1 MTAPGSFAVGDVLTA
16 ADMNDLGVM
25 STITVT
31 ASNFTG
37 TVAARGYVFNKI
49 AFVEIK
55 ATASGA
61 ATGAITFTLPAG
73 YEIATTDL
81 IIGNLLMVDDS
92 AALNY
97 NGVVARGATNL
108 TLAPRVFDNG
118 ATYTRYTRWAVVNA
132 TVPMTWASPDVL
144 SMNLCYR
151 VA

>member
-1 MTAPGSFAVGDVLTA
+1 MTVPGAFAVGDVLTA

-31 ASNFTG
+31 ATNFAG

-61 ATGAITFTLPAG
+61 ATGAITLTLPAG
-73 YEIATTDL
+73 FEIATTDL
-81 IIGNLLMVDDS
+81 IIGNALFVDDS
-92 AALNY
+92 AGLNY
-97 NGVVARGATNL
+97 NGVVARGGTNL

-118 ATYTRYTRWAVVNA
+118 AAYTRYTRWAVVNA
-132 TVPMTWASPDVL
+132 TVPFTWANADVL

>member
-16 ADMNDLGVM
+16 TDMNDLGVM

-31 ASNFTG
+31 ASNFAG

-61 ATGAITFTLPAG
+61 ASGNITFTLPAG
-73 YEIATTDL
+73 YEIANTDV
-81 IIGNLLMVDDS
+81 IIGNALFVDDS
-92 AALNY
+92 AGINY
-97 NGVVARGATNL
+97 NGIAVRGATTL
-108 TLAPRVFDNG
+108 TIAPRVFDNG
-118 ATYTRYTRWAVVNA
+118 AAYTRYTRWAVVNA
-132 TVPMTWASPDVL
+132 TVPMTWANADVL

>member
-1 MTAPGSFAVGDVLTA
+1 MTAPGSFSVGDVLTA
-16 ADMNDLGVM
+16 SDMNDLGVM

-31 ASNFTG
+31 ASNFAG
-37 TVAARGYVFNKI
+37 SVAARGYVFNKI

-55 ATASGA
+55 ATATGA
-61 ATGAITFTLPAG
+61 ASGAITFTLPAG

-92 AALNY
+92 AGLNY
-97 NGVVARGATNL
+97 NGVVARGGSNL
-108 TLAPRVFDNG
+108 GLAPRVFDNG
-118 ATYTRYTRWAVVNA
+118 AAYTRYTRWAVVNA
-132 TVPMTWASPDVL
+132 TVPFTWANADVL

>member
-1 MTAPGSFAVGDVLTA
+1 MTAPGGFAVGDVLTA
-16 ADMNDLGVM
+16 GDMNDLGVM

-31 ASNFTG
+31 ATNFAG

-55 ATASGA
+55 ATATGA
-61 ATGAITFTLPAG
+61 ATGLVTFTLPAG
-73 YEIATTDL
+73 FEIASTDL
-81 IIGNLLMVDDS
+81 ALGN
-92 AALNY
+92 ALFLATTAGVNY
-97 NGVVARGATNL
+97 NGIAVRGATNL

-118 ATYTRYTRWAVVNA
+118 AAYTRYTRWAVVNA
-132 TVPMTWASPDVL
+132 TVPFTWANADVL

>member
-1 MTAPGSFAVGDVLTA
+1 MTVPGGFAVGDVLTA
-16 ADMNDLGVM
+16 QDLNDLGVM

-31 ASNFTG
+31 ASNFAG
-37 TVAARGYVFNKI
+37 TVAARGYVLNKI

-55 ATASGA
+55 ATATGA
-61 ATGAITFTLPAG
+61 ATGLITFTLPAG

-81 IIGNLLMVDDS
+81 AIGN
-92 AALNY
+92 ALFLATTAGVNY
-97 NGVVARGATNL
+97 NGIAIRGATNL
-108 TLAPRVFDNG
+108 TVAPRVFDNG

-132 TVPMTWASPDVL
+132 TVPMTWANTDVL

>member
-1 MTAPGSFAVGDVLTA
+1 MTAPGGFAVGDVLTNT
-16 ADMNDLGVM
+16 DMNLLGNM

-31 ASNFTG
+31 ATNFAG
-37 TVAARGYVFNKI
+37 TVAAQGYVFQDI

-55 ATASGA
+55 ATATGA
-61 ATGAITFTLPAG
+61 ASGLITFTLPAG

-81 IIGNLLMVDDS
+81 PLGNLLMVDDS
-92 AALNY
+92 AGLFY
-97 NGVVARGATNL
+97 NGIVARGGTNL

-132 TVPMTWASPDVL
+132 TVPFTWANADVL

>member
-1 MTAPGSFAVGDVLTA
+1 MTVPGGFAVGDVLTA

-31 ASNFTG
+31 ATNFAG

-55 ATASGA
+55 ATATGA
-61 ATGAITFTLPAG
+61 ATGLITFTLPAG

-81 IIGNLLMVDDS
+81 PLGNCLMINTTGNI
-92 AALNY
+92 NY
-97 NGVVARGATNL
+97 NGIAVRGATNL

-118 ATYTRYTRWAVVNA
+118 AAYTRYTRYAAVNA
-132 TVPMTWASPDVL
+132 TVPTTWAATDVL

>member
-1 MTAPGSFAVGDVLTA
+1 MTVPGAFAVGDVLTA
-16 ADMNDLGVM
+16 ADMNDLGSM
-25 STITVT
+25 ATITVT
-31 ASNFTG
+31 ATNLAG
-37 TVAARGYVFNKI
+37 TVAARGYVFNDI

-55 ATASGA
+55 ATATGA
-61 ATGAITFTLPAG
+61 ATGLITFTLPAG

-81 IIGNLLMVDDS
+81 PLGNLLMVDDS
-92 AALNY
+92 AGLFY
-97 NGVVARGATNL
+97 NGIVARGGTNL

-132 TVPMTWASPDVL
+132 TVPFTWANADVL

>member
-1 MTAPGSFAVGDVLTA
+1 MTVPGAFAVGDVLTA
-16 ADMNDLGVM
+16 ADMNDLGSM
-25 STITVT
+25 ATITVT
-31 ASNFTG
+31 ASNFAG

-61 ATGAITFTLPAG
+61 VTGAITFTLPAG
-73 YEIATTDL
+73 FEIATTDVV
-81 IIGNLLMVDDS
+81 IGNLLMVDDS
-92 AALNY
+92 AGLNY
-97 NGVVARGATNL
+97 NGIVIRGATTL

-118 ATYTRYTRWAVVNA
+118 ATYTRYTRTALTSA
-132 TVPMTWASPDVL
+132 TVPFTWANADVL

>member
-1 MTAPGSFAVGDVLTA
+1 MTVPGGFAVGDVLTA
-16 ADMNDLGVM
+16 SDMNDLGVM

-31 ASNFTG
+31 ASNFAG

-55 ATASGA
+55 ATATGA

-73 YEIATTDL
+73 YEIATIDL
-81 IIGNLLMVDDS
+81 VIGNLLMSDDS
-92 AALNY
+92 AGLNY
-97 NGVVARGATNL
+97 NGVVARGGTNL

-118 ATYTRYTRWAVVNA
+118 AAYTRYTRWAVVNA
-132 TVPMTWASPDVL
+132 TVPFTWANADVL

>member
-16 ADMNDLGVM
+16 GDMNDLGAM

-31 ASNFTG
+31 ASNFAG

-55 ATASGA
+55 ATATGA
-61 ATGAITFTLPAG
+61 ATGLITFTLPAG

-81 IIGNLLMVDDS
+81 VIGNLLMSDDS
-92 AALNY
+92 AGLFY
-97 NGVVARGATNL
+97 NGVVARGGTNL

-118 ATYTRYTRWAVVNA
+118 AAYTRYTRWAVVNA
-132 TVPMTWASPDVL
+132 TVPFTWANADVL

>member
-16 ADMNDLGVM
+16 GDMNDLGVM

-31 ASNFTG
+31 ASNFSG
-37 TVAARGYVFNKI
+37 TVAARGYVLNKI

-61 ATGAITFTLPAG
+61 ASGAITFTLPAG
-73 YEIATTDL
+73 YEIAITDL
-81 IIGNLLMVDDS
+81 PIGNLLMVDDS
-92 AALNY
+92 AGLNY
-97 NGVVARGATNL
+97 NGVAARGATNL
-108 TLAPRVFDNG
+108 TVAPRVFDNG

-132 TVPMTWASPDVL
+132 TVPFTWASPDVL

>member
-1 MTAPGSFAVGDVLTA
+1 MTAPGGFSVGDVLTA
-16 ADMNDLGVM
+16 SDMNDLGAM

-31 ASNFTG
+31 ATNFAG
-37 TVAARGYVFNKI
+37 TVAARGYVFQDI

-61 ATGAITFTLPAG
+61 ATGAITLTLPAG
-73 YEIATTDL
+73 YEIAITDL
-81 IIGNLLMVDDS
+81 VIGNLLMADDS
-92 AALNY
+92 SGLNY
-97 NGVVARGATNL
+97 NGVVARGGTNL

-118 ATYTRYTRWAVVNA
+118 AAYTRYTRWAVVNA
-132 TVPMTWASPDVL
+132 TVPFTWANNDVL